1 MKLIQIQKYKVVDFV
16 AYHNHP
22 FQPRNYVH
30 MICSHWCIYK
40 AQTSQIVLGVKSG
53 LRLSKQVGGIKPAG
67 FTRQDLKNYI
77 VTKRM

>member
-1 MKLIQIQKYKVVDFV
+1 MKLIQMQKYKVVDM
-16 AYHNHP
+16 
-22 FQPRNYVH
+22 R
-30 MICSHWCIYK
+30 HWCIYE

-67 FTRQDLKNYI
+67 FTRRDLKNYI